1 MVRLETEERVVLDT
15 EPMAHFNKKELK
27 ELERRKNKNRKKK
40 ESKKKKKEKSAVAN
54 GLQNGTGPGVEAA
67 ADVSSDGGDD
77 LAVEIE
83 YVGEAPAVDPS
94 DPNFQ
99 YFAKIFENFKI
110 AEEEKKSDTS
120 ATPIGQP
127 DTKKEEVPTKASISE
142 KILQEEMSEKRREQE
157 EAGETQKLSKRK
169 LRLAMQ
175 PSIAE
180 LKEVT
185 TRPDV
190 VEWADVTSRD
200 PQLLVTLKAYRNT
213 VPVPRHWNAKR
224 KYLAGKRGFER
235 PPFEL
240 PDFIKRTGIMEMRE
254 TMWEKEDA
262 QSLKSK
268 MRERARPKLG
278 RIDIDYQKLHDAFF
292 KWQTKPPMTQMGEL
306 YYEGKELETIMK
318 EKKPG
323 NLSDELRI
331 ALGMPVGPNAQKF
344 PPPWL
349 IAMQRYGPPPSY
361 PNLKIPGLNCPIP
374 EGCAFGYHAGGWG
387 KPPNAQKFPPPWLI
401 AMQRYGPPP
410 SYPNLK
416 IPGLNCP
423 IPEGC
428 AFGYHAGGWGK
439 PPVDEHGKPLYG
451 DVFGVEAPAM
461 PEMDDES
468 RIERRHWGEIGSDED
483 SSEESD
489 EDEEDAEGITTDSG
503 FITPATTEGF
513 ATPSGITSGVLTGVE
528 TPDTIELRKGK
539 RAEESIAGGD
549 TPAPQ
554 LYTVLQERKV
564 DRVAGQMMASTHVY
578 DISVSY
584 FLFAI
589 AGGDTP
595 APQLYTVLQERKV
608 DRVAGQM
615 MASTHVYDISKKA
628 APAPAAQGGDA
639 GVEVSLNPE
648 DLDLAD
654 QKGLEKKYEEQLRK
668 QTKGR
673 QDDDEDFSDMVAE
686 HSAKQNR
693 KRKVQEQK
701 KTNQQHKKYK
711 DFKF

>member
-1 MVRLETEERVVLDT
+1 MIAVLIITIDCR
-15 EPMAHFNKKELK
+15 AILGNFNNNEQ
-27 ELERRKNKNRKKK
+27 ELERRKNKNKKKK
-40 ESKKKKKEKSAVAN
+40 ESKKKKILKATSLEN
-54 GLQNGTGPGVEAA
+54 GATNSDSGIDKTPATSDVDDTVE
-67 ADVSSDGGDD
+67 V
-77 LAVEIE
+77 I
-83 YVGEAPAVDPS
+83 YVGKPLELDPS
-94 DPNFQ
+94 DPNYH
-99 YFAKIFENFKI
+99 YFSKVFESFK
-110 AEEEKKSDTS
+110 
-120 ATPIGQP
+120 
-127 DTKKEEVPTKASISE
+127 
-142 KILQEEMSEKRREQE
+142 REQE
-157 EAGETQKLSKRK
+157 EAGQAQTLSKRK
-169 LRLAMQ
+169 LRLSMQ
-175 PSIAE
+175 PTIAE

-200 PQLLVTLKAYRNT
+200 PHLLVTLKAYRNT

-235 PPFEL
+235 PPFDL

-278 RIDIDYQKLHDAFF
+278 R
-292 KWQTKPPMTQMGEL
+292 
-306 YYEGKELETIMK
+306 KELETVMR

-323 NLSDELRI
+323 ELTDELRV
-331 ALGMPVGPNAQKF
+331 ALGMPVGPVKRAQ
-344 PPPWL
+344 
-349 IAMQRYGPPPSY
+349 IS
-361 PNLKIPGLNCPIP
+361 
-374 EGCAFGYHAGGWG
+374 
-387 KPPNAQKFPPPWLI
+387 PPWLI

-439 PPVDEHGKPLYG
+439 PPVDEMGKPLYG
-451 DVFGVEAPAM
+451 DVFGLEVPTL
-461 PEMDDES
+461 PELDDES

-483 SSEESD
+483 SSEES
-489 EDEEDAEGITTDSG
+489 EEEEEGEGGAVEAG

-513 ATPSGITSGVLTGVE
+513 ATPSGMTSGVLTGVE

-539 RAEESIAGGD
+539 RIEDSSTTGGE
-549 TPAPQ
+549 TPAPT
-554 LYTVLQERKV
+554 LYTVLQERKI
-564 DRVAGQMMASTHVY
+564 DRIAGQMMASTHVY
-578 DISVSY
+578 D
-584 FLFAI
+584 L
-589 AGGDTP
+589 
-595 APQLYTVLQERKV
+595 
-608 DRVAGQM
+608 
-615 MASTHVYDISKKA
+615 SKKPT
-628 APAPAAQGGDA
+628 PAPAAQGVDA

-654 QKGLEKKYEEQLRK
+654 QK
-668 QTKGR
+668 QTRGR

-701 KTNQQHKKYK
+701 KSTQQQKKYK

>member
-1 MVRLETEERVVLDT
+1 MVELVDTDEGISSGEETKELS
-15 EPMAHFNKKELK
+15 KKELK
-27 ELERRKNKNRKKK
+27 QLELRKKKNKKKK
-40 ESKKKKKEKSAVAN
+40 ESRKKKHNNQQVQGVAALPAERVNEKVTKVIENDDVIVDVA
-54 GLQNGTGPGVEAA
+54 
-67 ADVSSDGGDD
+67 
-77 LAVEIE
+77 
-83 YVGEAPAVDPS
+83 YVGESPKLDS
-94 DPNFQ
+94 TDPNYL
-99 YFAKIFENFKI
+99 YFSRIFESFKI
-110 AEEEKKSDTS
+110 AEEEKPSVPE
-120 ATPIGQP
+120 TPISTVEP
-127 DTKKEEVPTKASISE
+127 KKEEAPTRASISE
-142 KILQEEMSEKRREQE
+142 KILQEEMNEKKREQE
-157 EAGETQKLSKRK
+157 EAGETQQLSRRK

-180 LKEVT
+180 LKEST

-190 VEWADVTSRD
+190 VEWHDVTSRD

-240 PDFIKRTGIMEMRE
+240 PDFVKRTGIMEMRE

-292 KWQTKPPMTQMGEL
+292 KWQTKPVMTQMGEL
-306 YYEGKELETIMK
+306 YYEGKELETIMR

-323 NLSDELRI
+323 DLSDELRI
-331 ALGMPVGPNAQKF
+331 ALGMPVGPNSHKF

-361 PNLKIPGLNCPIP
+361 PNLKIPGLN
-374 EGCAFGYHAGGWG
+374 
-387 KPPNAQKFPPPWLI
+387 
-401 AMQRYGPPP
+401 
-410 SYPNLK
+410 S
-416 IPGLNCP
+416 P

-439 PPVDEHGKPLYG
+439 PPVDEMGKPLYG
-451 DVFGVEAPAM
+451 DVFGLEAPNL
-461 PEMDDES
+461 PDVDDES

-489 EDEEDAEGITTDSG
+489 EEEEEGEAQAAETG

-513 ATPSGITSGVLTGVE
+513 ATPSGMTSGVLTGVE

-539 RAEESIAGGD
+539 RAEESISGGD

-554 LYTVLQERKV
+554 LYTVLQEKKV
-564 DRVAGQMMASTHVY
+564 ERIGGQMMGSTHVY
-578 DISVSY
+578 DLTKKSAPPAPPV
-584 FLFAI
+584 
-589 AGGDTP
+589 GDT
-595 APQLYTVLQERKV
+595 
-608 DRVAGQM
+608 
-615 MASTHVYDISKKA
+615 
-628 APAPAAQGGDA
+628 

-701 KTNQQHKKYK
+701 KATQQQKKYK

>member
-1 MVRLETEERVVLDT
+1 MVEIDIDSGIENENENESEEKIL
-15 EPMAHFNKKELK
+15 NKKELK
-27 ELERRKNKNRKKK
+27 EIERRKNKNKKKK
-40 ESKKKKKEKSAVAN
+40 ESKKKKRINNNDNQQFEILN
-54 GLQNGTGPGVEAA
+54 G
-67 ADVSSDGGDD
+67 
-77 LAVEIE
+77 
-83 YVGEAPAVDPS
+83 S
-94 DPNFQ
+94 DPKHLFESDAQLIDNLGIDVEYISGAPELDQNDPNYQ

-110 AEEEKKSDTS
+110 TEGERSNNLEGNVMQTITS
-120 ATPIGQP
+120 TQSEF
-127 DTKKEEVPTKASISE
+127 KKEEIPTKASISE
-142 KILQEEMSEKRREQE
+142 KILQEEISEKRREQE
-157 EAGETQKLSKRK
+157 ESGQAQTMSKRK
-169 LRLAMQ
+169 MRLAMQ
-175 PSIAE
+175 PTIAE
-180 LKEVT
+180 LKECT
-185 TRPDV
+185 SRPDV

-235 PPFEL
+235 PPFDL

-262 QSLKSK
+262 QSLKAK

-292 KWQTKPPMTQMGEL
+292 KWQTKPVMTQMGEL
-306 YYEGKELETIMK
+306 YYEGKELETIMR

-323 NLSDELRI
+323 ELSDDLRI
-331 ALGMPVGPNAQKF
+331 ALGMPVGPNA
-344 PPPWL
+344 
-349 IAMQRYGPPPSY
+349 
-361 PNLKIPGLNCPIP
+361 
-374 EGCAFGYHAGGWG
+374 H
-387 KPPNAQKFPPPWLI
+387 KFPPPWLI

-439 PPVDEHGKPLYG
+439 PPVDEMGKPLYG
-451 DVFGVEAPAM
+451 DVFGMEM
-461 PEMDDES
+461 QSLPEIDDES

-483 SSEESD
+483 SSEES
-489 EDEEDAEGITTDSG
+489 EEEEEMENAAVETG
-503 FITPATTEGF
+503 FITPGTTEGF
-513 ATPSGITSGVLTGVE
+513 TTPSGIASGVPTGVD

-564 DRVAGQMMASTHVY
+564 ERISGQMMASTHVY
-578 DISVSY
+578 D
-584 FLFAI
+584 LAK
-589 AGGDTP
+589 
-595 APQLYTVLQERKV
+595 KV
-608 DRVAGQM
+608 NL
-615 MASTHVYDISKKA
+615 
-628 APAPAAQGGDA
+628 APAAQGPDIGI
-639 GVEVSLNPE
+639 EVSLNPE

-668 QTKGR
+668 QNKGR
-673 QDDDEDFSDMVAE
+673 DEEDFSDMVAE

-701 KTNQQHKKYK
+701 KSTQQQKKYK
-711 DFKF
+711 EFKF

>member
-15 EPMAHFNKKELK
+15 EPVAHFNKKELK

-387 KPPNAQKFPPPWLI
+387 KPP
-401 AMQRYGPPP
+401 
-410 SYPNLK
+410 
-416 IPGLNCP
+416 
-423 IPEGC
+423 
-428 AFGYHAGGWGK
+428 
-439 PPVDEHGKPLYG
+439 VDEHGKPLYG

-578 DISVSY
+578 DIS
-584 FLFAI
+584 
-589 AGGDTP
+589 
-595 APQLYTVLQERKV
+595 
-608 DRVAGQM
+608 
-615 MASTHVYDISKKA
+615 KKA

>member
-1 MVRLETEERVVLDT
+1 MIDNLGIDVEYISGAPELD
-15 EPMAHFNKKELK
+15 
-27 ELERRKNKNRKKK
+27 
-40 ESKKKKKEKSAVAN
+40 
-54 GLQNGTGPGVEAA
+54 QN
-67 ADVSSDGGDD
+67 
-77 LAVEIE
+77 
-83 YVGEAPAVDPS
+83 
-94 DPNFQ
+94 DPNYQ

-110 AEEEKKSDTS
+110 TEGERSNNLEGNVMQTITS
-120 ATPIGQP
+120 TQSEF
-127 DTKKEEVPTKASISE
+127 KKEEIPTKASISE
-142 KILQEEMSEKRREQE
+142 KILQEEISEKRREQE
-157 EAGETQKLSKRK
+157 ESGQAQTMSKRK
-169 LRLAMQ
+169 MRLAMQ
-175 PSIAE
+175 PTIAE
-180 LKEVT
+180 LKECT
-185 TRPDV
+185 SRPDV

-235 PPFEL
+235 PPFDL

-262 QSLKSK
+262 QSLKAK

-292 KWQTKPPMTQMGEL
+292 KWQTKPVMTQMGEL
-306 YYEGKELETIMK
+306 YYEGKELETIMR

-323 NLSDELRI
+323 ELSDDLRI
-331 ALGMPVGPNAQKF
+331 ALGMPVGPNA
-344 PPPWL
+344 
-349 IAMQRYGPPPSY
+349 
-361 PNLKIPGLNCPIP
+361 
-374 EGCAFGYHAGGWG
+374 H
-387 KPPNAQKFPPPWLI
+387 KFPPPWLI

-439 PPVDEHGKPLYG
+439 PPVDEMGKPLYG
-451 DVFGVEAPAM
+451 DVFGMEM
-461 PEMDDES
+461 QSLPEIDDES

-483 SSEESD
+483 SSEES
-489 EDEEDAEGITTDSG
+489 EEEEEMENAAVETG
-503 FITPATTEGF
+503 FITPGTTEGF
-513 ATPSGITSGVLTGVE
+513 TTPSGIASGVPTGVD

-564 DRVAGQMMASTHVY
+564 ERISGQMMASTHVY
-578 DISVSY
+578 D
-584 FLFAI
+584 LAK
-589 AGGDTP
+589 
-595 APQLYTVLQERKV
+595 KV
-608 DRVAGQM
+608 NL
-615 MASTHVYDISKKA
+615 
-628 APAPAAQGGDA
+628 APAAQGPDIGI
-639 GVEVSLNPE
+639 EVSLNPE

-668 QTKGR
+668 QNKGR
-673 QDDDEDFSDMVAE
+673 DEEDFSDMVAE

-701 KTNQQHKKYK
+701 KSTQQQKKYK
-711 DFKF
+711 EFKF

>member
-1 MVRLETEERVVLDT
+1 DNTKMVHLGTEERLVFDT
-15 EPMAHFNKKELK
+15 EPIAHLNKKESK
-27 ELERRKNKNRKKK
+27 ELERRRNKNKKKK
-40 ESKKKKKEKSAVAN
+40 ESKKKKREKSVVTN
-54 GLQNGTGPGVEAA
+54 GLQNGVAPGVETAVV
-67 ADVSSDGGDD
+67 VSSDGGDD

-110 AEEEKKSDTS
+110 AEEEQKSDTS
-120 ATPIGQP
+120 AAPVGQP
-127 DTKKEEVPTKASISE
+127 DPKKEEVPTKASISE

-387 KPPNAQKFPPPWLI
+387 KPP
-401 AMQRYGPPP
+401 
-410 SYPNLK
+410 
-416 IPGLNCP
+416 
-423 IPEGC
+423 
-428 AFGYHAGGWGK
+428 
-439 PPVDEHGKPLYG
+439 VDEHGKPLYG
-451 DVFGVEAPAM
+451 DVFGVEAPTM

-483 SSEESD
+483 SSDESD
-489 EDEEDAEGITTDSG
+489 EDEEDGEGITTESG

-539 RAEESIAGGD
+539 RAEES
-549 TPAPQ
+549 
-554 LYTVLQERKV
+554 
-564 DRVAGQMMASTHVY
+564 
-578 DISVSY
+578 
-584 FLFAI
+584 I

>member
-1 MVRLETEERVVLDT
+1 MVQLERDDETVAETEDAVVEST
-15 EPMAHFNKKELK
+15 EHLSKKEIK
-27 ELERRKNKNRKKK
+27 IEHCSPANFAISGIGTTE
-40 ESKKKKKEKSAVAN
+40 ESKQKEERIQKETKRQGRAVRSSKRCRISIKFLCDLLSVLFVSEPDTDN
-54 GLQNGTGPGVEAA
+54 DDITV
-67 ADVSSDGGDD
+67 DV
-77 LAVEIE
+77 E
-83 YVGEAPAVDPS
+83 YVGEMPEVDPN

-110 AEEEKKSDTS
+110 AEEEKKTETTTTQLG
-120 ATPIGQP
+120 AFEV
-127 DTKKEEVPTKASISE
+127 KKEEEPTKASISE
-142 KILQEEMSEKRREQE
+142 KILQEEMSEKRRQQE
-157 EAGETQKLSKRK
+157 EAGETQKLSRRK
-169 LRLAMQ
+169 LRIAMQ
-175 PSIAE
+175 PSITE
-180 LKEVT
+180 LKEST
-185 TRPDV
+185 GRPDV

-200 PQLLVTLKAYRNT
+200 PHLLVSLKAYRNT

-235 PPFEL
+235 PPFDL

-262 QSLKSK
+262 QSLKAK

-292 KWQTKPPMTQMGEL
+292 KWQVKPTMTQMGEL

-331 ALGMPVGPNAQKF
+331 ALGMPIGPNASKF

-361 PNLKIPGLNCPIP
+361 PNLKV
-374 EGCAFGYHAGGWG
+374 
-387 KPPNAQKFPPPWLI
+387 
-401 AMQRYGPPP
+401 
-410 SYPNLK
+410 
-416 IPGLNCP
+416 PGLNCP

-451 DVFGVEAPAM
+451 DVFGIEAPSM

-483 SSEESD
+483 SSDESD
-489 EDEEDAEGITTDSG
+489 EDEEDLADGTATETG

-513 ATPSGITSGVLTGVE
+513 TTPSGITSGVPTGVE

-539 RAEESIAGGD
+539 RVEESIAGGD

-564 DRVAGQMMASTHVY
+564 DRIAGQM
-578 DISVSY
+578 
-584 FLFAI
+584 L
-589 AGGDTP
+589 
-595 APQLYTVLQERKV
+595 
-608 DRVAGQM
+608 
-615 MASTHVYDISKKA
+615 ASTHVYDISKKA
-628 APAPAAQGGDA
+628 VPAPAAQGGGGA
-639 GVEVSLNPE
+639 GETGGVEVSLNPE

-673 QDDDEDFSDMVAE
+673 MDDDEDFSDMVAE

-693 KRKVQEQK
+693 KRKAQEQK
-701 KTNQQHKKYK
+701 KVSQQQQPKKYK

>member
-1 MVRLETEERVVLDT
+1 MSKYLCKRKEGKLLRKMVEIDIDSGIENENENESEEKIL
-15 EPMAHFNKKELK
+15 NKKELK
-27 ELERRKNKNRKKK
+27 EIERRKNKNKKKK
-40 ESKKKKKEKSAVAN
+40 ESKKKKRINNNDNQQFEILN
-54 GLQNGTGPGVEAA
+54 G
-67 ADVSSDGGDD
+67 
-77 LAVEIE
+77 
-83 YVGEAPAVDPS
+83 S
-94 DPNFQ
+94 DPKHLFESDAQLIDNLGIDVEYISGAPELDQNDPNYQ

-110 AEEEKKSDTS
+110 TEGERSNNLEGNVMQTITS
-120 ATPIGQP
+120 TQSEF
-127 DTKKEEVPTKASISE
+127 KKEEIPTKASISE
-142 KILQEEMSEKRREQE
+142 KILQEEISEKRREQE
-157 EAGETQKLSKRK
+157 ESGQAQTMSKRK
-169 LRLAMQ
+169 MRLAMQ
-175 PSIAE
+175 PTIAE
-180 LKEVT
+180 LKECT
-185 TRPDV
+185 SRPDV

-235 PPFEL
+235 PPFDL

-262 QSLKSK
+262 QSLKAK

-292 KWQTKPPMTQMGEL
+292 KWQTKPVMTQMGEL
-306 YYEGKELETIMK
+306 YYEGKELETIMR

-323 NLSDELRI
+323 ELSDDLRI
-331 ALGMPVGPNAQKF
+331 ALGMPVGPNA
-344 PPPWL
+344 
-349 IAMQRYGPPPSY
+349 
-361 PNLKIPGLNCPIP
+361 
-374 EGCAFGYHAGGWG
+374 H
-387 KPPNAQKFPPPWLI
+387 KFPPPWLI

-439 PPVDEHGKPLYG
+439 PPVDEMGKPLYG
-451 DVFGVEAPAM
+451 DVFGMEM
-461 PEMDDES
+461 QSLPEIDDES

-483 SSEESD
+483 SSEES
-489 EDEEDAEGITTDSG
+489 EEEEEMENAAVETG
-503 FITPATTEGF
+503 FITPGTTEGF
-513 ATPSGITSGVLTGVE
+513 TTPSGIASGVPTGVD

-564 DRVAGQMMASTHVY
+564 ERISGQMMASTHVY
-578 DISVSY
+578 D
-584 FLFAI
+584 LAK
-589 AGGDTP
+589 
-595 APQLYTVLQERKV
+595 KV
-608 DRVAGQM
+608 NL
-615 MASTHVYDISKKA
+615 
-628 APAPAAQGGDA
+628 APAAQGPDIGI
-639 GVEVSLNPE
+639 EVSLNPE

-668 QTKGR
+668 QNKGR
-673 QDDDEDFSDMVAE
+673 DEEDFSDMVAE

-701 KTNQQHKKYK
+701 KSTQQQKKYK
-711 DFKF
+711 EFKF